1 MGKSIIVKLIAYGK
15 TDIGVERTKNE
26 DHFCSE
32 EDLGLFIVADGIGGH
47 AAGEI
52 ASTMAVEVIRD
63 YIKMSMTEKKQ
74 VFGEGNDQF
83 IEETNRVAAGIQRA
97 NKSIYELS
105 QKDTAVHRMGTTV
118 AVALITGDKLSIAH
132 VGDSRIYLV
141 REHALFPLTDD
152 HSVVS
157 EQMKH
162 GLITK
167 EEAETSHIGNIIT
180 RALGYE
186 ETVTMDLNEL
196 DIIEGDRIVLCT
208 DGLTR
213 MVSDDFILSTVTSVD
228 KPEEACTILI
238 DTACANGGKDNI
250 TVIVVCILQDGWV
263 SRLKKYFR

>member
-1 MGKSIIVKLIAYGK
+1 VKLIAYGK
-15 TDIGVERTKNE
+15 TDVGVERTKNE

-47 AAGEI
+47 AAGEV
-52 ASTMAVEVIRD
+52 ASKMAVEVIRD
-63 YIKMSMTEKKQ
+63 YIKMSVTGKEQ
-74 VFGEGNDQF
+74 VIGEINAQLS
-83 IEETNRVAAGIQRA
+83 EETNRVVAGIRYA
-97 NKSIYELS
+97 NQSIYETS
-105 QKDTAVHRMGTTV
+105 QSHATLHKMGTTV
-118 AVALITGDKLSIAH
+118 AVALITGNKLSIAH
-132 VGDSRIYLV
+132 VGDSRVYLV

-157 EQMKH
+157 EQLKQ

-167 EEAETSHIGNIIT
+167 EEAETSHIGNVIT

-186 ETVTMDLNEL
+186 KTVDIDLNEL

-213 MVSDDFILSTVTSVD
+213 MVPDDFILSTVISVD

-238 DTACANGGKDNI
+238 DTACANGGKDNV
-250 TVIVVCILQDGWV
+250 TVIVIYILQDRWV

>member
-1 MGKSIIVKLIAYGK
+1 MKFIACGK
-15 TDIGVERTKNE
+15 TDIGVKRTKNE
-26 DHFCSE
+26 DYFCSDE
-32 EDLGLFIVADGIGGH
+32 ALGLFIVADGIGGH
-47 AAGEI
+47 AGGEI

-63 YIKMSMTEKKQ
+63 YMKMTMGGKEQGAGEEKA
-74 VFGEGNDQF
+74 QF
-83 IEETNRVAAGIQRA
+83 TEETNRVAAAIQRA
-97 NKSIYELS
+97 NQSIYESS
-105 QKDTAVHRMGTTV
+105 QKDATLRGMGTTI
-118 AVALITGDKLSIAH
+118 AVALITGNKLSIAH

-157 EQMKH
+157 EQMKL

-167 EEAETSHIGNIIT
+167 EEAETSHIGNVIT

-186 ETVTMDLNEL
+186 ETVAMDLNEL

-213 MVSDDFILSTVTSVD
+213 MVSDDFILSTVSSVD
-228 KPEEACTILI
+228 KHEEACTILI

-250 TVIVVCILQDGWV
+250 TVIVIRILQDGWL

>member
-1 MGKSIIVKLIAYGK
+1 MKFVACGK
-15 TDIGVERTKNE
+15 TDIGVKRTKNE

-47 AAGEI
+47 AGGEI

-63 YIKMSMTEKKQ
+63 YVKMSMIEKVQ
-74 VFGEGNDQF
+74 VFSEGNAQF
-83 IEETNRVAAGIQRA
+83 AEETNRVAAGIRLA
-97 NKSIYELS
+97 NQSIYESS
-105 QKDTAVHRMGTTV
+105 QKDATLHGMGTTV
-118 AVALITGDKLSIAH
+118 AVALITGNKLSIAH

-157 EQMKH
+157 EQMKL

-180 RALGYE
+180 RALGHE
-186 ETVTMDLNEL
+186 KTVAIDLNEL
-196 DIIEGDRIVLCT
+196 DIIGGDRIVLCT

-228 KPEEACTILI
+228 THEEACTILI
-238 DTACANGGKDNI
+238 DTARANGGKDNI
-250 TVIVVCILQDGWV
+250 TVIVIHILRDGWL
-263 SRLKKYFR
+263 SRLKNYFR

>member
-1 MGKSIIVKLIAYGK
+1 MKLIAYGK
-15 TDIGVERTKNE
+15 TDVGVERTKNE
-26 DHFCSE
+26 DQFYSD
-32 EDLGLFIVADGIGGH
+32 EDLGLFIVADGVGGH
-47 AAGEI
+47 AAGEV

-63 YIKMSMTEKKQ
+63 YIRMSMKGKEQ
-74 VFGEGNDQF
+74 VIGEMNAQF
-83 IEETNRVAAGIQRA
+83 KEETNRVAAGIRRA
-97 NKSIYELS
+97 NQSIYESS
-105 QKDTAVHRMGTTV
+105 QKDATVHRMGTTV
-118 AVALITGDKLSIAH
+118 AAVLITGGKLSIAH

-157 EQMKH
+157 EQLRH

-167 EEAETSHIGNIIT
+167 EEAKTSNIGNVIT

-186 ETVTMDLNEL
+186 KTVAIDLNEL

-250 TVIVVCILQDGWV
+250 TVIVVHIVLDGWL
-263 SRLKKYFR
+263 SKLKKYFR

>member
-1 MGKSIIVKLIAYGK
+1 VKFTAYGK
-15 TDIGVERTKNE
+15 TDIGVKRTKNE
-26 DHFCSE
+26 DHFCSD

-47 AAGEI
+47 AGGEI

-63 YIKMSMTEKKQ
+63 YMKMTMTGKEHGAREENAH
-74 VFGEGNDQF
+74 FT
-83 IEETNRVAAGIQRA
+83 EETNRVAAGIRRA
-97 NKSIYELS
+97 NQSIYESS
-105 QKDTAVHRMGTTV
+105 QKDPALHGMGTTV
-118 AVALITGDKLSIAH
+118 AVALLTGNKLSIAH

-141 REHALFPLTDD
+141 REHSLFPLTDD

-157 EQMKH
+157 EQMKL

-167 EEAETSHIGNIIT
+167 EEAETSQFGNVIT
-180 RALGYE
+180 KALGYE
-186 ETVTMDLNEL
+186 ETIAMDLNEL

-213 MVSDDFILSTVTSVD
+213 MVSEDIIFSTVSSVD
-228 KPEEACTILI
+228 KHEEACKILI

-250 TVIVVCILQDGWV
+250 TVIVIHILQDGWL